1 MKKIYVS
8 DMTLQ
13 SGKSL
18 SFKEKIEIARHL
30 DKLNVDVIHM
40 PAIVNATADALLIRT
55 VSAFVKNSILSVP
68 AGFTEESVK
77 AAYTAVS
84 AAAKPRLS
92 FFFPVSAVQMEYSL
106 HKKAAKMLEMA
117 KALFAQAVGYGVEVE
132 LIAEDATRAD
142 KDFLKDM
149 SCAVCFER
157 PNFHFTETLATELCL
172 TTERLLRHE

>member
-77 AAYTAVS
+77 A
-84 AAAKPRLS
+84 
-92 FFFPVSAVQMEYSL
+92 
-106 HKKAAKMLEMA
+106 
-117 KALFAQAVGYGVEVE
+117 LFSD
-132 LIAEDATRAD
+132 I
-142 KDFLKDM
+142 
-149 SCAVCFER
+149 
-157 PNFHFTETLATELCL
+157 LA
-172 TTERLLRHE
+172 